1 MYIDIYIKIFLYMK
15 KKIKKS
21 ELKEMVRRLINEY
34 LDYSPADYGYDYE
47 DDKFYSD
54 YDLMGDD
61 EYDRLLQSER
71 EEDAWDDD
79 EFVDD
84 LTKSRIDFED
94 NALDES
100 IKRLVHK
107 YINKRLK

>member
-1 MYIDIYIKIFLYMK
+1 MK

-34 LDYSPADYGYDYE
+34 LCYSPADYGDVDM

-61 EYDRLLQSER
+61 EYNRLMQDEY
-71 EEDAWDDD
+71 EENAWNDDNYVKD
-79 EFVDD
+79 F
-84 LTKSRIDFED
+84 TKRRMDFED
-94 NALDES
+94 NANNELDES
-100 IKRLVHK
+100 IKRLVRK

>member
-1 MYIDIYIKIFLYMK
+1 MK

-34 LDYSPADYGYDYE
+34 LDYSPADYGYDYK
-47 DDKFYSD
+47 DDEMEYND
-54 YDLMGDD
+54 LTPYDLMSDD
-61 EYDRLLQSER
+61 EYDSLLQSER
-71 EEDAWDDD
+71 EEDAWNDD

-84 LTKSRIDFED
+84 LTKRRIDFED

-100 IKRLVHK
+100 IKRLVRK

>member
-1 MYIDIYIKIFLYMK
+1 MK
-15 KKIKKS
+15 TKIKKS

-71 EEDAWDDD
+71 EKDAWDDD
-79 EFVDD
+79 EFVKDF
-84 LTKSRIDFED
+84 TQRRADFED
-94 NALDES
+94 HALDES
-100 IKRLVHK
+100 IKRLVRK